1 MSPLA
6 LAPTDDLFF
15 LYWLDEHRG
24 ENEEECVDN
33 DDGEYQ
39 CFACRSANITH
50 SIQHPCQKTLC
61 AHARRG
67 DMGTKYESFRNILLV
82 GKKIK

>member
-39 CFACRSANITH
+39 CFACRSANVTH
-50 SIQHPCQKTLC
+50 SIQHQCQKTLC
-61 AHARRG
+61 AQARRG